1 MLKNSP
7 AYGKNIRIA
16 FTCKH
21 IVKQRKEIFAG
32 GTGLITAV
40 HIVCWY
46 YFTQT
51 EEREKLRSRR
61 VDPKELCGIRASLS
75 QVILFCWL
83 KLYQDDFLLKS
94 YAINHEAFFSFNL
107 LMDVSAASIKSYSKV
122 SFIKNIYSRFHS
134 SSSAGLN
141 DLERIRGGGGE
152 EARLQVAQIIAG
164 IVFIS
169 IDIVSIASRRL
180 LIIIDVLASTD

>member
-1 MLKNSP
+1 MLILLYAN
-7 AYGKNIRIA
+7 R
-16 FTCKH
+16 
-21 IVKQRKEIFAG
+21 RK
-32 GTGLITAV
+32 
-40 HIVCWY
+40 
-46 YFTQT
+46 
-51 EEREKLRSRR
+51 RKKLRSRR

-75 QVILFCWL
+75 QVISFRWL
-83 KLYQDDFLLKS
+83 KLYDQDDFLLKS
-94 YAINHEAFFSFNL
+94 YAINPEAFFSFNL

>member
-7 AYGKNIRIA
+7 AYRKNIRIA

-46 YFTQT
+46 NFTQT
-51 EEREKLRSRR
+51 EERKNC
-61 VDPKELCGIRASLS
+61 DPVVLTQKNCVASGHHYSLS
-75 QVILFCWL
+75 QVISFRWL
-83 KLYQDDFLLKS
+83 KLFQDDFLLKS

-107 LMDVSAASIKSYSKV
+107 LMDVSAASSKS
-122 SFIKNIYSRFHS
+122 
-134 SSSAGLN
+134 
-141 DLERIRGGGGE
+141 
-152 EARLQVAQIIAG
+152 
-164 IVFIS
+164 
-169 IDIVSIASRRL
+169 
-180 LIIIDVLASTD
+180 